1 MSSPRAVHLDVDEYL
16 SRIGYAGSR
25 EPTPATLEAL
35 HRQHLQTVPFEN
47 LDVPLGRV
55 ITLDPATL
63 WQKIVVNR
71 RGGFCYEL
79 NTLFGQLLQ
88 ALGFPLTFLSA
99 RVWTGT
105 GWGPDKDHMA
115 LRVDAG
121 SGSWLADVGFGESFV
136 LPLRLEPGLA
146 QDRGLTPFR
155 VVHDGA
161 IWIMEAGDASG
172 DWTPRYRF
180 TLDAHAPHSFAAMCM
195 YQQTSPETTFTRR
208 VVCSRAME
216 GGRGASASPTIASS

>member
-35 HRQHLQTVPFEN
+35 HRHHLQTVPFEN

-79 NTLFGQLLQ
+79 NTLFGQ
-88 ALGFPLTFLSA
+88 
-99 RVWTGT
+99 
-105 GWGPDKDHMA
+105 
-115 LRVDAG
+115 
-121 SGSWLADVGFGESFV
+121 
-136 LPLRLEPGLA
+136 
-146 QDRGLTPFR
+146 
-155 VVHDGA
+155 
-161 IWIMEAGDASG
+161 
-172 DWTPRYRF
+172 
-180 TLDAHAPHSFAAMCM
+180 
-195 YQQTSPETTFTRR
+195 
-208 VVCSRAME
+208 CSR
-216 GGRGASASPTIASS
+216 R